1 MRRQIKNIVLYYST
15 ILLGFNSVYA
25 QTTKQNNNWIFG
37 RNARTEFNNG
47 NINPQVSIF
56 SSIEACATLSNPN
69 TGELMCYTNGVTIMD
84 KNGDMLQ
91 NGDSLNGNESST
103 QGALILPHPSLD
115 NHYLLFTTP
124 SFNTT
129 GSGLYYN
136 VINMD
141 LNNGLGGVVAG
152 QKNILLYANVS
163 EGLTYTYN
171 NDSSGYWLLAHERS
185 SNTFLSFEINKTG
198 IGVNVKK
205 SNIGRVWGSNSDF
218 ASYIKLSPNGKKVSV
233 SNIVTNNNWPNISGP
248 VEVYDFDNCT
258 GRISDIIII
267 KNLPW
272 CYGSAFSSNSNILYI
287 SSFLFPSRVFQVNLS
302 AGSEIDINA
311 SLQTI
316 YTVPLAPPIPNRTY
330 YLGGLQLNED
340 GKIYLVETTQR
351 FLHCINNPNEIGN
364 NCNFVPEQIKLV
376 GGSFGVYNLPQLVPV
391 KLKEPIIILD
401 SVIISINDTC
411 IENIEKAILIGI
423 NNPTSINWKLIN
435 LTKPDTTLISNSLSF
450 NLSNLK
456 IGEYILEAMV
466 TENCKNYFASKRFR
480 IFDCDC
486 SGKISIS
493 DTCVQEEIK
502 LKIITNDA
510 YTSIDWLITD
520 LSGNILYDQKSNNA
534 VLKTDNAKNI
544 NVRAIVNF
552 NCKID
557 TLNANF
563 TLIVCPKCNTIFVPN
578 AFSPNKDGI
587 NDNFQILAGC
597 DIAFY
602 DLTIFNR
609 WGEKIYESNQLK
621 DAWDGTYKKSPCQE
635 GAYLYKITYKFKNG
649 STSYKNGTVTLLK

>member
-1 MRRQIKNIVLYYST
+1 MKSKIKNIVLYYSA
-15 ILLGFNSVYA
+15 ILLGFNSMYA
-25 QTTKQNNNWIFG
+25 QTSKQNKNWIFG
-37 RNARTEFNNG
+37 RNARVEFNNG

-69 TGELMCYTNGVTIMD
+69 TGELMCYTNGVSIMD
-84 KNGDMLQ
+84 KNGSLLQ

-136 VINMD
+136 VINMA

-205 SNIGRVWGSNSDF
+205 SNIGRVWGSTSDF
-218 ASYIKLSPNGKKVSV
+218 ASYIKISPNGKKVSV
-233 SNIVTNNNWPNISGP
+233 SNIVTNNIWPNISGP
-248 VEVYDFDNCT
+248 VEVYNFDNCT

-267 KNLPW
+267 ENLPW
-272 CYGSAFSSNSNILYI
+272 CYGNAFSSNSNILYI

-316 YTVPLAPPIPNRTY
+316 YTAPLAPPILNRTY

-340 GKIYLVETTQR
+340 GKIYLVETSQK

-391 KLKEPIIILD
+391 KLKATKIILN

-423 NNPTSINWKLIN
+423 NNPTKITWKLIS
-435 LTKPDTTLISNSLSF
+435 LAKSDTIIINDSASF
-450 NLSNLK
+450 NLSNLNL
-456 IGEYILEAMV
+456 GEYILEVMV
-466 TENCKNYFASKRFR
+466 TKNCENYFSSKKFT
-480 IFDCDC
+480 IFDCEC
-486 SGKISIS
+486 SGKITIN
-493 DTCVQEEIK
+493 DTCINNAIE
-502 LKIITNDA
+502 LNLFTNDP
-510 YTSIDWLITD
+510 YTLIQWLILDKNGRTIYNQT
-520 LSGNILYDQKSNNA
+520 SRKA
-534 VLKTDNAKNI
+534 VLKIDSTQQINI
-544 NVRAIVNF
+544 RAIVNF
-552 NCKID
+552 NCKTD
-557 TLNANF
+557 TLFSVFN
-563 TLIVCPKCNTIFVPN
+563 LINCPDCHTINLPN
-578 AFSPNKDGI
+578 AFSPNQDGA
-587 NDNFQILAGC
+587 NDVFKVAAAC
-597 DIAFY
+597 ETEFY
-602 DLTIFNR
+602 SLVIFNR
-609 WGEKIYESNQLK
+609 WGEKIYESQK
-621 DAWDGTYKKSPCQE
+621 ITDMWDGKFKNNISQE
-635 GAYLYKITYKFKNG
+635 GVYIYNLTYKFKNG
-649 STSYKNGTVTLLK
+649 STTYKNGNITLLK

>member
-1 MRRQIKNIVLYYST
+1 
-15 ILLGFNSVYA
+15 
-25 QTTKQNNNWIFG
+25 
-37 RNARTEFNNG
+37 
-47 NINPQVSIF
+47 
-56 SSIEACATLSNPN
+56 
-69 TGELMCYTNGVTIMD
+69 MD
-84 KNGDMLQ
+84 KNGNLLQ
-91 NGDSLNGNESST
+91 NGNNLNGNESST

-124 SFNTT
+124 FFNTT

-136 VINMD
+136 VINMA

-171 NDSSGYWLLAHERS
+171 NDSTGYWLLTHERL

-198 IGVNVKK
+198 IGVNLKK

-233 SNIVTNNNWPNISGP
+233 SNIVTNANWPNISGP
-248 VEVYDFDNCT
+248 VEVYNFDNCT

-272 CYGSAFSSNSNILYI
+272 CYGNAFSSNSNILYI

-330 YLGGLQLNED
+330 YLGGLQLHED
-340 GKIYLVETTQR
+340 GKIYLVETSQK

-364 NCNFVPEQIKLV
+364 NCNFVAEQIKLV

-391 KLKEPIIILD
+391 KLKEPKIILD

-411 IENIEKAILIGI
+411 IENIEKAVLLGI
-423 NNPTSINWKLIN
+423 NNPTAINWKLIN
-435 LTKPDTTLISNSLSF
+435 LNNSAITLLKDSLSF
-450 NLSNLK
+450 NLSNLNL
-456 IGEYILEAMV
+456 GEYILEVMV
-466 TENCKNYFASKRFR
+466 TKNCKNYFASKRFR
-480 IFDCDC
+480 IFDCQC
-486 SGKISIS
+486 SGKIEIS

-502 LKIITNDA
+502 LNILTNDG

-520 LSGNILYDQKSNNA
+520 ISGTILYNQKSNDA
-534 VLKTDNAKNI
+534 VFKVDTALAI
-544 NVRAIVNF
+544 YVRAIVNF

-557 TLNANF
+557 TLNAVYNLA
-563 TLIVCPKCNTIFVPN
+563 TCPKNITLNIPNVFTPNGDLVNDYFETTISNFKQLKQLN
-578 AFSPNKDGI
+578 GI
-587 NDNFQILAGC
+587 I
-597 DIAFY
+597 Y
-602 DLTIFNR
+602 NR
-609 WGEKIYESNQLK
+609 WGQQIYEFSVPNGQW
-621 DAWDGTYKKSPCQE
+621 WDGNYQGNQCQE
-635 GAYLYKITYKFKNG
+635 GVYFYILNVETKNG
-649 STSYKNGTVTLLK
+649 KTQNFHGTVTLIR